1 MAELWI
7 WSWCR
12 SYSWTAR
19 QNVGIRFPTQI
30 IYCMTQV
37 QQIAAEL
44 EKALAEA
51 HGEKQR
57 LEEANA
63 EQAALIPALQESCR
77 IAEGQVNETAFDDI
91 FLEGLQ
97 TEVWLAQISLI
108 SCCSAF
114 VHACSISKTNR
125 KWGALGASLDKACR
139 MRHVFMAKTICPVLI
154 KC

>member
-1 MAELWI
+1 MQKLLMDDTTE
-7 WSWCR
+7 CG
-12 SYSWTAR
+12 YE
-19 QNVGIRFPTQI
+19 GPMHI

-77 IAEGQVNETAFDDI
+77 PAEGQVNENP
-91 FLEGLQ
+91 L
-97 TEVWLAQISLI
+97 
-108 SCCSAF
+108 C
-114 VHACSISKTNR
+114 
-125 KWGALGASLDKACR
+125 
-139 MRHVFMAKTICPVLI
+139 
-154 KC
+154 